1 MTQNEMIL
9 DYLTQNGSI
18 TQREAEREF
27 GICRLASRINELK
40 DRGVKIRKV
49 MEAAPNRFGVMTHY
63 ARYFLGVLDGTT
75 IDTL

>member
-18 TQREAEREF
+18 TQRDAEREF

-49 MEAAPNRFGVMTHY
+49 MEAAPNRFGVMTRY
-63 ARYFLGVLDGTT
+63 ARYFLGGLDGAK